1 MEEGE
6 NHEAKGGLTYHIMAS
21 FAEVAIEIL
30 YKPKLKTHDDIHII
44 RRENIGSA
52 H

>member
-6 NHEAKGGLTYHIMAS
+6 NNEAKGGLTYQI

-30 YKPKLKTHDDIHII
+30 YKPKLKTHNASNAPPLMHF
-44 RRENIGSA
+44 GSKKS
-52 H
+52 